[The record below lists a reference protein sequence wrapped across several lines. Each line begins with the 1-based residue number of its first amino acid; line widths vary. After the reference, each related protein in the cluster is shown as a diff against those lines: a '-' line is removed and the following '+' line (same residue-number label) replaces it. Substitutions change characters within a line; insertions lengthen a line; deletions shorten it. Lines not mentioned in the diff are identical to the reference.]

1 MAIDDRSNLDEPLN
15 WGAAFVGWLLPGAGQ
30 VMIGHRKRGL
40 YAMIGIV
47 GLFVGGLFLGG
58 VDCVDRKEDPLWFYA
73 QAGTGPIAFG
83 ADFANASLLKT
94 GRVGELVE
102 SPAPYPGRTSAPKVS
117 TFKSVTP
124 MNEIGTLFCALAG
137 LMNIVVILDALK
149 RRPLESGEVE
159 T

>member
-1 MAIDDRSNLDEPLN
+1 MAVADRSNLDEPLN
-15 WGAAFVGWLLPGAGQ
+15 WGAAVVGWIWPGGGQ
-30 VMIGHRKRGL
+30 IMIGHRKRGL

-73 QAGTGPIAFG
+73 QAGAGPIAFG
-83 ADFANASLLKT
+83 ADFANTSLLKT

-149 RRPLESGEVE
+149 RQPLESGEIE
-159 T
+159 A